1 MNNEI
6 GPAVA
11 SIINL
16 MRSDEKLPKV
26 ESVASEIKKTRDLR
40 LERYNMMRKF
50 RNELRTAFEKSEI
63 LSGLIDE
70 DSIPEISL
78 AEIFD
83 EDVSFHARMMM
94 PLDQKMQLEY
104 LAQNDPLQITR
115 ETMERNQKA
124 RYIGAKMNRLIQEK
138 KYLGARLLYEEARD
152 KTTKGLD
159 VKAIDDVCK
168 LYVLDA
174 IGVFF
179 ENGDYHKIFILI
191 KEFGKI
197 MELSKKD
204 FAELDFFQ
212 DTVLANLEKEGE
224 KEDAEDISW
233 VADNPQT

>member
-1 MNNEI
+1 MDKEL
-6 GPAVA
+6 GTAVA

-16 MRSDEKLPKV
+16 MQSDEELPKV
-26 ESVASEIKKTRDLR
+26 KSVASEIKKARDRR
-40 LERYNMMRKF
+40 LERYNMMRNF
-50 RNELRTAFEKSEI
+50 RNELRTVFEKSAI

-70 DSIPEISL
+70 DSVSEMSL

-94 PLDQKMQLEY
+94 PLDQKAQLEY

-179 ENGDYHKIFILI
+179 ENGDYHKIFNLI

-212 DTVLANLEKEGE
+212 DTVLAKLEKEDSE
-224 KEDAEDISW
+224 EDVEETIW
-233 VADNPQT
+233 VADKP

>member
-1 MNNEI
+1 MNKEM
-6 GPAVA
+6 GPAIA

-16 MRSDEKLPKV
+16 MQSGEELPKV
-26 ESVASEIKKTRDLR
+26 ESAKSAMKETQDRR
-40 LERYNMMRKF
+40 LERYNMMRNF

-70 DSIPEISL
+70 DSIPTMSL
-78 AEIFD
+78 PEIFD

-94 PLDQKMQLEY
+94 PLDQKAQLEY
-104 LAQNDPLQITR
+104 LAQNDPLQTTR

-124 RYIGAKMNRLIQEK
+124 RYIGAKMDRLIQEK
-138 KYLGARLLYEEARD
+138 KYLGARLLYEEARE

-159 VKAIDDVCK
+159 VKAIDDVCR

-174 IGVFF
+174 IGICFK
-179 ENGDYHKIFILI
+179 NGAYFRIDNII

-204 FAELDFFQ
+204 FPALDFF
-212 DTVLANLEKEGE
+212 KEPVVA
-224 KEDAEDISW
+224 KDDVEDIIW
-233 VADNPQT
+233 VADKP

>member
-1 MNNEI
+1 MNHEI
-6 GPAVA
+6 GTAVA

-16 MRSDEKLPKV
+16 MKSDEKLPKV
-26 ESVASEIKKTRDLR
+26 ESAASEIKEMRDRR
-40 LERYNMMRKF
+40 LERYNMMRNF

-70 DSIPEISL
+70 DSIPEMSL

-83 EDVSFHARMMM
+83 EDASFHARMMM
-94 PLDQKMQLEY
+94 PLDQKTQLEY
-104 LAQNDPLQITR
+104 LAQNDPLQTTR

-174 IGVFF
+174 IGVFYK
-179 ENGDYHKIFILI
+179 NGDYHKIFSLI
-191 KEFGKI
+191 EEFGKI

-212 DTVLANLEKEGE
+212 DTVLAKLEKEDSE
-224 KEDAEDISW
+224 EDVEETIW
-233 VADNPQT
+233 VADKP